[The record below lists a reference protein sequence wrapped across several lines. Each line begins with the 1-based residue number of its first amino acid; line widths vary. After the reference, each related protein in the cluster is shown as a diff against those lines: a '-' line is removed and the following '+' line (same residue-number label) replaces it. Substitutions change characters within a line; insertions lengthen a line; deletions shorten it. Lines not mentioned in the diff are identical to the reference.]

1 MGLGVRATCSYCP
14 LQLYNVY
21 RDPRP
26 ERDIPSRNFRSPL
39 AKVAVAGPSPVT
51 RSTGKRPAAGPRP
64 GSLVRPPAHEAHWL
78 RAVGR
83 NCNRPVYRT
92 LTSVT
97 SYGNIRGMNVQALK
111 AFRANV
117 KAILARR
124 GLSLRDAAEA
134 AGMGYPYLHSI
145 LSGKSNPSLMVA
157 EKLANS
163 LGVPLAEL
171 IQDKIPQPT

>member
-1 MGLGVRATCSYCP
+1 
-14 LQLYNVY
+14 
-21 RDPRP
+21 
-26 ERDIPSRNFRSPL
+26 
-39 AKVAVAGPSPVT
+39 
-51 RSTGKRPAAGPRP
+51 
-64 GSLVRPPAHEAHWL
+64 
-78 RAVGR
+78 
-83 NCNRPVYRT
+83 
-92 LTSVT
+92 
-97 SYGNIRGMNVQALK
+97 MNVQALK